1 MSEILVSGYTIRSG
15 STRDRSLLVK
25 FMNRTYRE
33 LYPDQDFSHLANTV
47 EQYFSPQ
54 TPLWWVQMSGGKNIT
69 PIACLWMG
77 TAINQVTGDR
87 ISHVFL
93 VYVHPEHRRQGIG
106 AALMNYGEKWTK
118 TRGDRQISLQ
128 VFTNNKPA
136 LSLYEKLGYQPQSLG
151 LVKQL

>member
-1 MSEILVSGYTIRSG
+1 G
-15 STRDRSLLVK
+15 
-25 FMNRTYRE
+25 
-33 LYPDQDFSHLANTV
+33 P
-47 EQYFSPQ
+47 
-54 TPLWWVQMSGGKNIT
+54 NIT

-87 ISHVFL
+87 ISHIFL
-93 VYVHPEHRRQGIG
+93 VYVHPEHRRRGIG
-106 AALMNYGEKWTK
+106 AALMNYGEQWTK

-151 LVKQL
+151 LVKQI